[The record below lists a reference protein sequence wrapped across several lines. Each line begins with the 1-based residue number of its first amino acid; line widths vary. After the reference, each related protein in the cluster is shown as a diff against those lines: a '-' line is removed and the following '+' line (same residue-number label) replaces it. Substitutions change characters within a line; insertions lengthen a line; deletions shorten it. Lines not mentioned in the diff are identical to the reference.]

1 MIINFKLTKINK
13 KFFIIFG
20 VFILLASAVI
30 GFYLLNKEKIN
41 KTEEEIQILTPDHHS
56 VAIKS
61 EKDFLAQ
68 MIYHHQEA
76 VNAAQKVLE
85 RGGTIK
91 EVKEIA
97 SNIIKTQKDEIEL
110 MKNLYRQWFKED
122 LPPQSVYHPMMRS
135 LENLS
140 GKELDKQFL
149 EDMIL
154 HHQGAIKMA
163 EEMKKFTTKPETQQI
178 IETIIKIQSEEIKK
192 IERIL
197 EENFM

>member
-1 MIINFKLTKINK
+1 MIFNCKLTKVNK
-13 KFFIIFG
+13 RFFIILG
-20 VFILLASAVI
+20 VIILTAFLGI
-30 GFYLLNKEKIN
+30 GFYILNKK
-41 KTEEEIQILTPDHHS
+41 KTQTSISYHHS
-56 VAIKS
+56 VEIKS
-61 EKDFLAQ
+61 EKDFLVQ

-76 VNAAQKVLE
+76 VDAAQKVLE

-91 EVKEIA
+91 EVREIA
-97 SNIIKTQKDEIEL
+97 SNIITTQKDEIEL

-122 LPPQSVYHPMMRS
+122 LPSQNVYHPMMRP
-135 LENLS
+135 LDNLS

-163 EEMKKFTTKPETQQI
+163 EEIKRFTNKPEIQQI

-197 EENFM
+197 KENFN

>member
-1 MIINFKLTKINK
+1 MIINSKLTKINK

-20 VFILLASAVI
+20 VFILLASVGI

-41 KTEEEIQILTPDHHS
+41 KTEEEIQILTPDHHN
-56 VAIKS
+56 VEIKS

-122 LPPQSVYHPMMRS
+122 LPPQSIYHPMMRS
-135 LENLS
+135 LDNLS

-178 IETIIKIQSEEIKK
+178 IEAIIKIQSEEIKK

-197 EENFM
+197 EENFI